1 MAGGF
6 SESDLETFVSCVFSQ
21 GLVLLALSVGE
32 ITFANQR
39 KFTERVAVLL
49 FEIVFSS
56 SMHLSPVTSSCLG

>member
-32 ITFANQR
+32 IAFANQR
-39 KFTERVAVLL
+39 KVTERVAVLL